1 MTSRRRQAALRFVAA
16 AAIAVAALSCGSAQ
30 PAAAFDLFGRLF
42 GWHRHHPAPEVSSF
56 VDSRESVG
64 RALNTSP
71 SAHPDTSTGAAICV
85 RTCDG
90 FHFAVR
96 GSGATT
102 AAQMCHAFCPGSGTK
117 LFFGSDVDFA
127 TASDG
132 SRYTDL
138 DKAYGYRKQV
148 VAGCTCNGRTPFGLS
163 HINAADDPTLRPGD
177 VVATKN
183 GLMAYTG

>member
-1 MTSRRRQAALRFVAA
+1 M
-16 AAIAVAALSCGSAQ
+16 
-30 PAAAFDLFGRLF
+30 
-42 GWHRHHPAPEVSSF
+42 
-56 VDSRESVG
+56 
-64 RALNTSP
+64 
-71 SAHPDTSTGAAICV
+71 CV

-102 AAQMCHAFCPGSGTK
+102 AAQMCHAFCPGSDTK

-138 DKAYGYRKQV
+138 GNAYGYRKQV

-183 GLMAYTG
+183 GLMAYTGAKNKTADFTPAANYPHFSTSYRESLAQIRIAPPSLEPPGEITSSLPAAGESRSAAK